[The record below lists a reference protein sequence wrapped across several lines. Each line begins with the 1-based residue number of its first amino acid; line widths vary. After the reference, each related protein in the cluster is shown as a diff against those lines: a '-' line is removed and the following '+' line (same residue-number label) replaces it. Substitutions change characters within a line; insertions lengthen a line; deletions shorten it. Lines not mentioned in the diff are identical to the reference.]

1 MAPTIAIT
9 ITDAESLASLKQAK
23 KTARAMGGLSLL
35 LELRIDLFRRLTL
48 EAIQKRIQMLK
59 KLRLPIIAT
68 IRSQKEGGG
77 KKLTDEFR
85 LELFKKILPNVN
97 IIDVELS
104 SDHLR
109 KVLVPLAR
117 RKGKKVILSYHNFF
131 STPSESALVRLIRQG
146 KRQGADI
153 VKLAVTPRESQDLAH
168 LLLVTHRY
176 RKENLISLGMGRLG
190 IPSRV
195 LGFLF
200 GSLVTY
206 GSIGDKPHAPG
217 QLPLA
222 RLVREIKN
230 LL

>member
-1 MAPTIAIT
+1 
-9 ITDAESLASLKQAK
+9 
-23 KTARAMGGLSLL
+23 MGGLSLL
-35 LELRIDLFRRLTL
+35 LELRIDLFRRLTP

-59 KLRLPIIAT
+59 KLHLPIITT

-85 LELFKKILPNVN
+85 LELFKKILPSINM
-97 IIDVELS
+97 IDVELG
-104 SDHLR
+104 SDRLR

-153 VKLAVTPRESQDLAH
+153 VKLAVTPQKSSDLAR
-168 LLLVTHRY
+168 LLLVGQRHQ
-176 RKENLISLGMGRLG
+176 KENLIILGMGPLG
-190 IPSRV
+190 MPSRV

-200 GSLVTY
+200 GSLLTY
-206 GSIGDKPHAPG
+206 TYIAGRPHAPG
-217 QLPLA
+217 QLSFQALADELRPL
-222 RLVREIKN
+222 
-230 LL
+230 